1 MAFIDY
7 GCYIWK
13 NGELLLPRDQYNKAE
28 EYLDSLKEKEYSV
41 EALDKDARLIDGH
54 GAVFGK
60 NFVLSALKDDCCFIT
75 LIDHQNKKLI
85 PNRLDGLLNQDCGI
99 IWLKYRDKKEYTIE
113 YKNEDIH
120 IIMTTETP
128 GIKNYD
134 GRLCKYIITDKETN
148 DEYIIIIGAQYG
160 TNASSLEDI
169 DGAYTHPDGEPV
181 ECDVLRE
188 QKLYDDFFAVFKTL
202 NNKYERE
209 EFLWKSW
216 EWPSP
221 YFSAS
226 RYLEISNYSFGRI
239 RNRQKALK
247 LQGHIRP
254 FMKYDCVPIKFKYRG
269 RLR

>member
-13 NGELLLPRDQYNKAE
+13 NGELLLPRDQYDKAKK
-28 EYLDSLKEKEYSV
+28 YLDSLKEKEYSV

-54 GAVFGK
+54 GAVFEK

-85 PNRLDGLLNQDCGI
+85 PNRLDGLLNQDCSI
-99 IWLKYRDKKEYTIE
+99 IWLKYRDKKEYTVKYE
-113 YKNEDIH
+113 NDDVH
-120 IIMTTETP
+120 VIMTTETP

-134 GRLCKYIITDKETN
+134 GRLCKYIIIDKETN
-148 DEYIIIIGAQYG
+148 DKYIIIIGAQYG

-188 QKLYDDFFAVFKTL
+188 QKLYDDFIAVFKTL

-221 YFSAS
+221 YFKAS
-226 RYLEISNYSFGRI
+226 RYLEISDYSFGRI

>member
-1 MAFIDY
+1 MAFIDF
-7 GCYIWK
+7 GCYVWK
-13 NGELLLPRDQYNKAE
+13 NDELLLPRDQYDKAE
-28 EYLDSLKEKEYSV
+28 EYINFLKEKGYSV
-41 EALDKDARLIDGH
+41 EALDKDTRLIDGH
-54 GAVFGK
+54 GAVFEK

-75 LIDHQNKKLI
+75 LIDHRNKKLI
-85 PNRLDGLLNQDCGI
+85 PNRLDGLLNRDCGI

-120 IIMTTETP
+120 LIMTTETP

-202 NNKYERE
+202 KNKYERE

-247 LQGHIRP
+247 LQGRIRP
-254 FMKYDCVPIKFKYRG
+254 FMKYDCVPIKFKYRW

>member
-13 NGELLLPRDQYNKAE
+13 NGELLLPRDQYDKAK
-28 EYLDSLKEKEYSV
+28 EYIDSLKEKGYSV
-41 EALDKDARLIDGH
+41 KALNKDARLIDGH
-54 GAVFGK
+54 GAIFGK

-85 PNRLDGLLNQDCGI
+85 PNRLDNLLNQDCSI
-99 IWLKYRDKKEYTIE
+99 IWLKYRDKKEYTVE
-113 YKNEDIH
+113 YENDDIYVV
-120 IIMTTETP
+120 MTTETP

-239 RNRQKALK
+239 RNRQKALR
-247 LQGHIRP
+247 LEGHIRP

>member
-13 NGELLLPRDQYNKAE
+13 NDELLLPRDQNNKAR
-28 EYLDSLKEKEYSV
+28 EYIDSLKEKGYSV
-41 EALDKDARLIDGH
+41 KAFNSDARLIDGH

-60 NFVLSALKDDCCFIT
+60 NFVLSVLKDDCCFIT
-75 LIDHQNKKLI
+75 FVDHQNKLLI
-85 PNRLDGLLNQDCGI
+85 PNRLDSLLNRDCGI
-99 IWLKYRDKKEYTIE
+99 IWLKYRDKKEYAIE
-113 YKNEDIH
+113 YENEDVH
-120 IIMTTETP
+120 VIMTTETP

-134 GRLCKYIITDKETN
+134 GRLCKYIIIDKETN

-221 YFSAS
+221 YFNAS
-226 RYLEISNYSFGRI
+226 RYLEISDYSFGRI

-247 LQGHIRP
+247 LEGHIRP

>member
-13 NGELLLPRDQYNKAE
+13 NDELLLPRDQYDKAKK
-28 EYLDSLKEKEYSV
+28 YLDSLKEKKYSV

-54 GAVFGK
+54 GAVYGK
-60 NFVLSALKDDCCFIT
+60 NFILSVLKDDCCFLT
-75 LIDHQNKKLI
+75 LIDHQSKKLI
-85 PNRLDGLLNQDCGI
+85 PNRLDNLLNQDCSI
-99 IWLKYRDKKEYTIE
+99 IWLKYRDKKEYTVE
-113 YKNEDIH
+113 YENDDIYVV
-120 IIMTTETP
+120 MTTETP

>member
-1 MAFIDY
+1 MAFIDF
-7 GCYIWK
+7 GCYVWK
-13 NGELLLPRDQYNKAE
+13 NDELLLPRDQYDKAE
-28 EYLDSLKEKEYSV
+28 EYINFLKEKGYSV

-75 LIDHQNKKLI
+75 LIDHRNKKLI
-85 PNRLDGLLNQDCGI
+85 PNRLDNLLNQDCSI
-99 IWLKYRDKKEYTIE
+99 IWLKYRDKKEYTVE
-113 YKNEDIH
+113 YENDDIYVV
-120 IIMTTETP
+120 MTTETP

-239 RNRQKALK
+239 RNRQKALR
-247 LQGHIRP
+247 LEGHIRP

>member
-13 NGELLLPRDQYNKAE
+13 NNELLLPRNQYDKAK
-28 EYLDSLKEKEYSV
+28 EYIDSLKEKGYSV
-41 EALDKDARLIDGH
+41 KALNKDARLIDGH

-60 NFVLSALKDDCCFIT
+60 NFVLSVLKDDCCFI
-75 LIDHQNKKLI
+75 IFVNHQNKLLI
-85 PNRLDGLLNQDCGI
+85 PNRLDSLLNRDCGI

-113 YKNEDIH
+113 YENKDVH
-120 IIMTTETP
+120 VIMTTETP

-181 ECDVLRE
+181 ECDVL
-188 QKLYDDFFAVFKTL
+188 
-202 NNKYERE
+202 
-209 EFLWKSW
+209 
-216 EWPSP
+216 
-221 YFSAS
+221 
-226 RYLEISNYSFGRI
+226 
-239 RNRQKALK
+239 
-247 LQGHIRP
+247 
-254 FMKYDCVPIKFKYRG
+254 
-269 RLR
+269 

>member
-1 MAFIDY
+1 MAFIDF
-7 GCYIWK
+7 GCYVWK
-13 NGELLLPRDQYNKAE
+13 NDELLLPRDQCDKAE
-28 EYLDSLKEKEYSV
+28 EYINFLKEKGYSV

-75 LIDHQNKKLI
+75 LIDHRNKKLI
-85 PNRLDGLLNQDCGI
+85 PNRLDNLLNRDCGI

-113 YKNEDIH
+113 YENDDIH
-120 IIMTTETP
+120 LIMTTETP

-134 GRLCKYIITDKETN
+134 GRLCKYITTDKETN

-239 RNRQKALK
+239 RNQQKALK

>member
-13 NGELLLPRDQYNKAE
+13 NNELLLPRDQYDKAK
-28 EYLDSLKEKEYSV
+28 EYINSLKEKGYSV
-41 EALDKDARLIDGH
+41 KALNKDARLIDGH

-85 PNRLDGLLNQDCGI
+85 PNRLDGLLNRDCGI

-113 YKNEDIH
+113 YENEDIH
-120 IIMTTETP
+120 LIMTTETP

-181 ECDVLRE
+181 EYDVLRE

-239 RNRQKALK
+239 RNRQKALR

>member
-7 GCYIWK
+7 SCYIWK
-13 NGELLLPRDQYNKAE
+13 NGELLLPRDQYDKAE
-28 EYLDSLKEKEYSV
+28 EYINSLKEKGYSV

-75 LIDHQNKKLI
+75 FVDHQNKLLI
-85 PNRLDGLLNQDCGI
+85 PNRLDSLLNRNCGI
-99 IWLKYRDKKEYTIE
+99 IWLKYRDKKEYTIKYE
-113 YKNEDIH
+113 NEDVH
-120 IIMTTETP
+120 VIMTTETP

-209 EFLWKSW
+209 EFLWRSW

>member
-28 EYLDSLKEKEYSV
+28 EYINFLKEKGYSV
-41 EALDKDARLIDGH
+41 ETLDKDARLIDGH

-60 NFVLSALKDDCCFIT
+60 NFILSVLKDDCCFLT
-75 LIDHQNKKLI
+75 LIDHQSKKLI
-85 PNRLDGLLNQDCGI
+85 PNRLDNLLNQDCSI
-99 IWLKYRDKKEYTIE
+99 IWLKYRDKKEYTVE
-113 YKNEDIH
+113 YENDDIYVV
-120 IIMTTETP
+120 MTTETP

-216 EWPSP
+216 VWPSP

-239 RNRQKALK
+239 RNRQKALR
-247 LQGHIRP
+247 LEGHIRP

>member
-1 MAFIDY
+1 
-7 GCYIWK
+7 
-13 NGELLLPRDQYNKAE
+13 
-28 EYLDSLKEKEYSV
+28 
-41 EALDKDARLIDGH
+41 
-54 GAVFGK
+54 
-60 NFVLSALKDDCCFIT
+60 
-75 LIDHQNKKLI
+75 
-85 PNRLDGLLNQDCGI
+85 
-99 IWLKYRDKKEYTIE
+99 
-113 YKNEDIH
+113 
-120 IIMTTETP
+120 MTTETP

-239 RNRQKALK
+239 RNRQKALR

-254 FMKYDCVPIKFKYRG
+254 FMKYDCVPIKFKYRW

>member
-13 NGELLLPRDQYNKAE
+13 NDELLLPKDQYNKAE
-28 EYLDSLKEKEYSV
+28 EYINSLKEKGYSV

-85 PNRLDGLLNQDCGI
+85 PNRLDGLLNRDCGI

-120 IIMTTETP
+120 LIMTTETP

-134 GRLCKYIITDKETN
+134 GRLCKYIVTDKETN

-169 DGAYTHPDGEPV
+169 YGAYTHPDGEPV

>member
-13 NGELLLPRDQYNKAE
+13 NDELLLPRDQYDKAK
-28 EYLDSLKEKEYSV
+28 EYINFLKEKGYSV

-60 NFVLSALKDDCCFIT
+60 NFVLSALKDDCCFLT
-75 LIDHQNKKLI
+75 LVDHQNKKLI
-85 PNRLDGLLNQDCGI
+85 PNRLDNLLNRDCGI

-113 YKNEDIH
+113 YENDDIH
-120 IIMTTETP
+120 VIMTTETL

-134 GRLCKYIITDKETN
+134 GRLCKYIITDKNTN
-148 DEYIIIIGAQYG
+148 DEYIIIIGSQYG
-160 TNASSLEDI
+160 TNARSLEDI

-181 ECDVLRE
+181 ECDVLQE

-202 NNKYERE
+202 NNKYKRE
-209 EFLWKSW
+209 KFLWESW
-216 EWPSP
+216 TWPSP

-226 RYLEISNYSFGRI
+226 RYLEISDYSFGRI
-239 RNRQKALK
+239 RNRQKALR

-254 FMKYDCVPIKFKYRG
+254 FMKYGCVPIKFKYRG

>member
-13 NGELLLPRDQYNKAE
+13 NDELLLPRDQYDKAK
-28 EYLDSLKEKEYSV
+28 EYINSLKEKGYSV
-41 EALDKDARLIDGH
+41 EAFDRDARLIDGH

-60 NFVLSALKDDCCFIT
+60 NFILSVLKDDCCFLT
-75 LIDHQNKKLI
+75 LIDHQSKKLI
-85 PNRLDGLLNQDCGI
+85 PNRLDNLLNQDCSI
-99 IWLKYRDKKEYTIE
+99 IWLKYRDKKEYTVE
-113 YKNEDIH
+113 YENDDIY

-148 DEYIIIIGAQYG
+148 DEYIITIGAQYG

-254 FMKYDCVPIKFKYRG
+254 FMKYDCVPIKFRYRG

>member
-1 MAFIDY
+1 MAFIDF
-7 GCYIWK
+7 GCYVWK
-13 NGELLLPRDQYNKAE
+13 NDELLLPRDQYDKAE
-28 EYLDSLKEKEYSV
+28 EYINFLKEKGYSV

-75 LIDHQNKKLI
+75 LIDHRNKKLI
-85 PNRLDGLLNQDCGI
+85 PNRLDNLLNQDCSI
-99 IWLKYRDKKEYTIE
+99 IWLKYRDKKEYTVE
-113 YKNEDIH
+113 YENDDIY
-120 IIMTTETP
+120 IVMTTETP

-239 RNRQKALK
+239 RNRQKALR

>member
-13 NGELLLPRDQYNKAE
+13 NGELLLPRDQYDKAK
-28 EYLDSLKEKEYSV
+28 EYIDSLKEKGYSV
-41 EALDKDARLIDGH
+41 KALNKDARLIDGH

-85 PNRLDGLLNQDCGI
+85 PNRLDSLINRDCGI
-99 IWLKYRDKKEYTIE
+99 IWLKYRDKKEYTVE
-113 YKNEDIH
+113 YENDDVH
-120 IIMTTETP
+120 VIMTTETP

-160 TNASSLEDI
+160 TNADSLEDI
-169 DGAYTHPDGEPV
+169 DSAYTHPDGEPV

-221 YFSAS
+221 YFNAS

-247 LQGHIRP
+247 LQGHILP

>member
-1 MAFIDY
+1 MAFIDF
-7 GCYIWK
+7 GCYVWK
-13 NGELLLPRDQYNKAE
+13 NDELLLPRDQYDKAE
-28 EYLDSLKEKEYSV
+28 EYINFLKEKGYSV

-75 LIDHQNKKLI
+75 LIDHRNKKLI
-85 PNRLDGLLNQDCGI
+85 PNRLDGLLNRDCGI

-120 IIMTTETP
+120 LIMTTETP

-202 NNKYERE
+202 KNKYERE

>member
-28 EYLDSLKEKEYSV
+28 EYINSLKEKGYSV

-60 NFVLSALKDDCCFIT
+60 NFILSVLKDDCCFLT
-75 LIDHQNKKLI
+75 LIDHQSKKLI
-85 PNRLDGLLNQDCGI
+85 PNRLDNLLNQDCSI

-113 YKNEDIH
+113 YENDDIH
-120 IIMTTETP
+120 LIMTTETP
-128 GIKNYD
+128 GIKNYE

-209 EFLWKSW
+209 EFLWRSW

>member
-13 NGELLLPRDQYNKAE
+13 NDELLLPKDQYNKAK
-28 EYLDSLKEKEYSV
+28 EYINSLKEKGYSV
-41 EALDKDARLIDGH
+41 KALDKDARLIDGH

-85 PNRLDGLLNQDCGI
+85 PNRLDGLLNRDCGI

-120 IIMTTETP
+120 LIMTTETP

-134 GRLCKYIITDKETN
+134 GRLCKYIVTDKETN

>member
-13 NGELLLPRDQYNKAE
+13 NGELLLPRDQYDKAE
-28 EYLDSLKEKEYSV
+28 EYINSLKEKEYSV
-41 EALDKDARLIDGH
+41 KAFNKDARLIDGH

-60 NFVLSALKDDCCFIT
+60 NFVLSVLKDDCCFLT
-75 LIDHQNKKLI
+75 LIDHQSKKLI
-85 PNRLDGLLNQDCGI
+85 PNRLDNLLNQDCSI
-99 IWLKYRDKKEYTIE
+99 IWLKYRDKKEYTVE
-113 YKNEDIH
+113 YENDDIYVV
-120 IIMTTETP
+120 MTTETP

-188 QKLYDDFFAVFKTL
+188 QKLYDYFFAVFKTL

-254 FMKYDCVPIKFKYRG
+254 FMKYDCVPIKFKYRE

>member
-28 EYLDSLKEKEYSV
+28 EYINSLKEKGYSV
-41 EALDKDARLIDGH
+41 ETLDEDARIIDGH

-60 NFVLSALKDDCCFIT
+60 NFVLSVLKDDCCFLT

-85 PNRLDGLLNQDCGI
+85 PNRLDSLINRDCSL
-99 IWLKYRDKKEYTIE
+99 IWLKYRDKKEYTVE
-113 YKNEDIH
+113 YENDDIYVV
-120 IIMTTETP
+120 MTTETP

>member
-13 NGELLLPRDQYNKAE
+13 NGELLLPRDQYDKAKK
-28 EYLDSLKEKEYSV
+28 YLDSLKEKEYSV
-41 EALDKDARLIDGH
+41 EALDKDASLINGH

-60 NFVLSALKDDCCFIT
+60 NFVLSALKDDCCFIA

-85 PNRLDGLLNQDCGI
+85 PNRLDGLLNQNCSI
-99 IWLKYRDKKEYTIE
+99 IWLKYRDKKEYTVKYE
-113 YKNEDIH
+113 NDDVH
-120 IIMTTETP
+120 VIMTTETP

-188 QKLYDDFFAVFKTL
+188 QKLYDDFIAVFKTL

-221 YFSAS
+221 YFKAS
-226 RYLEISNYSFGRI
+226 RYLEISDYSFGRI

>member
-13 NGELLLPRDQYNKAE
+13 NSELLLPKDQNNKAR
-28 EYLDSLKEKEYSV
+28 EYIESLKEKGYSV
-41 EALDKDARLIDGH
+41 DDSDKDARVIDGH
-54 GAVFGK
+54 GAIFGK
-60 NFVLSALKDDCCFIT
+60 NFVLSVLKNDCCFLT
-75 LIDHQNKKLI
+75 LIDHQNKILI
-85 PNRLDGLLNQDCGI
+85 PNLLDNLVNQDCSLV
-99 IWLKYRDKKEYTIE
+99 WLKYRDKKEYTVE
-113 YKNEDIH
+113 YENEDIH

-128 GIKNYD
+128 GIKNYE
-134 GRLCKYIITDKETN
+134 GRLCKYIIMDKETN
-148 DEYIIIIGAQYG
+148 DKYIIVAGSQYG

-169 DGAYTHPDGEPV
+169 DGAYTYPNGEPV

-188 QKLYDDFFAVFKTL
+188 QKLYDDFFVVFKTL
-202 NNKYERE
+202 NNKYKRE

-221 YFSAS
+221 YFNAS
-226 RYLEISNYSFGRI
+226 RYLEISDYSFGRI
-239 RNRQKALK
+239 RSRQKALR
-247 LQGHIRP
+247 LEGHIRP